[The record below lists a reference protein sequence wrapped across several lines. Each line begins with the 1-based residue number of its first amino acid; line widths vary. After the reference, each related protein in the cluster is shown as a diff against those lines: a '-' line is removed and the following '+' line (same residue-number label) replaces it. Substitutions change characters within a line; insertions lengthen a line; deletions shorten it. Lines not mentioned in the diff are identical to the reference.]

1 MVHTTGTAERGPVT
15 LTELE
20 ADVLMA
26 IYNSDYQDGCR
37 GIDTIGHLVWSENGT
52 LWPKIAKGL
61 QITAIISTLFKKGFV
76 EKGTEDTVAIT
87 QEGYNALFPPE
98 VIQ

>member
-1 MVHTTGTAERGPVT
+1 MT

-52 LWPKIAKGL
+52 LWPKIAEGL
-61 QITAIISTLFKKGFV
+61 QISAIMSSLVKKGFV
-76 EKGTEDTVAIT
+76 EKGSDTVAIT

>member
-1 MVHTTGTAERGPVT
+1 MT

-20 ADVLMA
+20 ADVLTA
-26 IYNSDYQDGCR
+26 IYESDYQDGLR
-37 GIDTIGHLVWSENGT
+37 GMDTIGNLVWSEEGT

-61 QITAIISTLFKKGFV
+61 QISAIMSNLVQKGFV
-76 EKGTEDTVAIT
+76 EKGSEDTVAIT

>member
-1 MVHTTGTAERGPVT
+1 VT

-26 IYNSDYQDGCR
+26 IYNSDYQDGLR
-37 GIDTIGHLVWSENGT
+37 GMDTIGNLVWSEEGT

-61 QITAIISTLFKKGFV
+61 QISAIMSNLVQKGFV
-76 EKGTEDTVAIT
+76 EKGSEDTVAIT
-87 QEGYNALFPPE
+87 EEGYNALFPPE

>member
-1 MVHTTGTAERGPVT
+1 MT

-26 IYNSDYQDGCR
+26 IYNSDYQDGLR
-37 GIDTIGHLVWSENGT
+37 GMDTIGNLVWSEEGT

-61 QITAIISTLFKKGFV
+61 QISAIMSNLVQKGFV
-76 EKGTEDTVAIT
+76 EKGREDTVAIT
-87 QEGYNALFPPE
+87 EEGYNALFPPE

>member
-1 MVHTTGTAERGPVT
+1 MT

-26 IYNSDYQDGCR
+26 IYNSDFQDGLR
-37 GIDTIGHLVWSENGT
+37 GMDTIGHVVWSEYHAGIF
-52 LWPKIAKGL
+52 PKLVKGNHQYSGVMASLVKKEYIEIVGEDCIAL
-61 QITAIISTLFKKGFV
+61 
-76 EKGTEDTVAIT
+76 T
-87 QEGYNALFPPE
+87 QEGYDVLFPPE

>member
-1 MVHTTGTAERGPVT
+1 MT

-26 IYNSDYQDGCR
+26 IYNSDYQDGLR
-37 GIDTIGHLVWSENGT
+37 GMDTIGNLVWSEEGT

-61 QITAIISTLFKKGFV
+61 QISAIMSNLVQKGFV
-76 EKGTEDTVAIT
+76 EKGSEDTVAIT
-87 QEGYNALFPPE
+87 EEGYNALFPPE

>member
-1 MVHTTGTAERGPVT
+1 VT

-26 IYNSDYQDGCR
+26 IYNSDFQDGLR
-37 GIDTIGHLVWSENGT
+37 GMDTIGHAVWSECRAGIF
-52 LWPKIAKGL
+52 PKLVKGNHQYSGIMASL
-61 QITAIISTLFKKGFV
+61 VKKGYIDV
-76 EKGTEDTVAIT
+76 VGQDCIALT
-87 QEGYNALFPPE
+87 QEGLDALFPPE

>member
-1 MVHTTGTAERGPVT
+1 MT

-26 IYNSDYQDGCR
+26 IYKSDYQDGLQ
-37 GIDTIGHLVWSENGT
+37 GMDTIGNLVWSEEGT

-61 QITAIISTLFKKGFV
+61 QISAIMSSLVQKGFV
-76 EKGTEDTVAIT
+76 EKGREDTVAIT

>member
-1 MVHTTGTAERGPVT
+1 MT

-26 IYNSDYQDGCR
+26 IYKSDYQDGLQ
-37 GIDTIGHLVWSENGT
+37 GMDTIGNLVWSEEGT

-61 QITAIISTLFKKGFV
+61 QISAIMSSLVQKGFV
-76 EKGTEDTVAIT
+76 EKGSEDTVAIT